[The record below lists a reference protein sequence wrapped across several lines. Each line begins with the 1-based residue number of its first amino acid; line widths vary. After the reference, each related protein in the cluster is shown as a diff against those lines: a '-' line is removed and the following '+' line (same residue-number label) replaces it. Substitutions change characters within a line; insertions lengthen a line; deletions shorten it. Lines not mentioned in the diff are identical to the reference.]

1 MGQER
6 MGRKRYVAIL
16 LLLLVIVL
24 FACLPAS
31 SAVWRDVRRACGLGT
46 FSDAADDAPFA
57 LHVLDVGKADSLLLE
72 CGGEAMLVDGGTP
85 DRGEEVAQSLT
96 HRGIDSLR
104 YVVNTHPDADHIGG
118 LPEVL
123 QAFPVAAY
131 IAPELS
137 VDTVEY
143 RRTQQILQ
151 EKAIAVQYPQAG
163 TTFSLGG
170 AEIEVWTPP
179 SAADGLNNHSL
190 VLRVVYGDTAFLLM
204 GDAEREE
211 EEALLASGMPLRAD
225 VLKVGHHGSDTSTG
239 KALLDA
245 VQPRYAAIS
254 TAWDNSRLPRE
265 TVLRRLRSAGVA
277 LYRTDVCG
285 TLLFLSDGETV
296 RVVTENE
303 ACA

>member
-1 MGQER
+1 

-85 DRGEEVAQSLT
+85 DRGEEVVQYLT
-96 HRGIDSLR
+96 RRGIDSLR

-179 SAADGLNNHSL
+179 SAADGHF
-190 VLRVVYGDTAFLLM
+190 DM
-204 GDAEREE
+204 GQLCDEVSERY
-211 EEALLASGMPLRAD
+211 
-225 VLKVGHHGSDTSTG
+225 
-239 KALLDA
+239 DA
-245 VQPRYAAIS
+245 V
-254 TAWDNSRLPRE
+254 
-265 TVLRRLRSAGVA
+265 
-277 LYRTDVCG
+277 
-285 TLLFLSDGETV
+285 
-296 RVVTENE
+296 
-303 ACA
+303 CAQNGWRI

>member
-16 LLLLVIVL
+16 LLLRVIVL

-85 DRGEEVAQSLT
+85 DRGEEVVQYLT
-96 HRGIDSLR
+96 RRGIDSLR

-225 VLKVGHHGSDTSTG
+225 VLKVGHHGSDTST
-239 KALLDA
+239 
-245 VQPRYAAIS
+245 
-254 TAWDNSRLPRE
+254 
-265 TVLRRLRSAGVA
+265 
-277 LYRTDVCG
+277 VCG
-285 TLLFLSDGETV
+285 DFHGMG
-296 RVVTENE
+296 
-303 ACA
+303 